1 MADEK
6 KIDEKVVKAPAKKEE
21 PSPAIPLEGKSQTT
35 MPDGT
40 VRTDY

>member
-6 KIDEKVVKAPAKKEE
+6 KVEDKVVKAPAKKEE
-21 PSPAIPLEGKSQTT
+21 PSPATPLQGKSSTL
-35 MPDGT
+35 PNGT